1 MTTIRKI
8 EQKCPVC
15 KKPSLVSVL
24 TSTSTWG
31 YPDLDLR
38 PAEMQRSSMFAWLAQ
53 CPHCGYVSGNFNNG
67 TDLTEEFLQGE
78 EYQNLEG
85 YEFKSDLSK
94 RFYRAY
100 LIAKELNNKR
110 KCFFNLLHCAWKC
123 DDAEDANAREIRKKA
138 LSYIDEFEAGE
149 DEKRNL
155 LCMKADL
162 LRRSGQFDSLI
173 EEFTGVTIGDEL
185 YDKIIA
191 FQIEKACEKDT
202 SCYTVEDVINP

>member
-15 KKPSLVSVL
+15 RKPSLVSVL

-38 PAEMQRSSMFAWLAQ
+38 PAEMQRSSMFAWLAE

-67 TDLTEEFLQGE
+67 TDITEEFLQGDD
-78 EYQNLEG
+78 YKSLEG
-85 YEFKSDLSK
+85 FEFKSDLAK

-100 LIAKELNNKR
+100 LIAKELKDSR
-110 KCFFNLLHCAWKC
+110 KCFFNLLHCAWAC
-123 DDAEDANAREIRKKA
+123 DDAEDSNAIEIRKKA
-138 LSYIDEFEAGE
+138 LFYIDDFEAGE

-162 LRRSGQFDSLI
+162 LRRSGQFDRVV
-173 EEFTGVTIGDEL
+173 EEFKDVTIGEEL
-185 YDKIIA
+185 HDKIIN
-191 FQIEKACEKDT
+191 FQIEKAEKKDT
-202 SCYTVEDVINP
+202 ACYTVEDVINP

>member
-38 PAEMQRSSMFAWLAQ
+38 PAEMQRSSMFAWLAE
-53 CPHCGYVSGNFNNG
+53 CPHCGYVSGNFNNA
-67 TDLTEEFLQGE
+67 TEITKEFLQGDD
-78 EYQNLEG
+78 YRSLEG
-85 YEFKSDLSK
+85 FEFKSDLSK

-100 LIAKELNNKR
+100 LIARELNDAR

-123 DDAEDANAREIRKKA
+123 DDAEDANAMEIRKKA

-162 LRRSGQFDSLI
+162 LRRSGQFDELI
-173 EEFTGVTIGDEL
+173 DNFTGVKIGEEPHDR
-185 YDKIIA
+185 IIA
-191 FQIEKACEKDT
+191 FQIEKASAKDT
-202 SCYTVEDVINP
+202 TCYTVEDVINP

>member
-15 KKPSLVSVL
+15 GKPSLVSVL

-38 PAEMQRSSMFAWLAQ
+38 PAEMQRSSMFAWLAE

-67 TDLTEEFLQGE
+67 TDITEEFLQGDD
-78 EYQNLEG
+78 YKSLEG
-85 YEFKSDLSK
+85 FEFKSDLAK

-100 LIAKELNNKR
+100 LIAKELNDSRN
-110 KCFFNLLHCAWKC
+110 CFFNLLHCAWAC
-123 DDAEDANAREIRKKA
+123 DDAEDSNATEIRKKA
-138 LSYIDEFEAGE
+138 ISYIDDFEAGE

-155 LCMKADL
+155 MCMKADM
-162 LRRSGQFDSLI
+162 LRRSGQFDRVV
-173 EEFTGVTIGDEL
+173 EEFTDMTIGEEL
-185 YDKIIA
+185 HDKIIN
-191 FQIEKACEKDT
+191 FQIGKAEKKDT
-202 SCYTVEDVINP
+202 AYYTVEDVINP